1 MGEQDYE
8 YQLTPLII
16 PGIVFLVIYPA
27 VVFALNFL
35 KRLPVLEL
43 RILLVIYALTA
54 VGLGSLWIFAK
65 SKRVRIE
72 EDGIIFS
79 SILGKKRLQP
89 EDIRRVA
96 FFHTKQ
102 GQEVAQIRTQR
113 DSYYLT
119 EFYFPFPELMSDLEY
134 FVQAHGI
141 KTNIA

>member
-8 YQLTPLII
+8 YQLKPLVI
-16 PGIVFLVIYPA
+16 PGTAFLVIYPA
-27 VVFALNFL
+27 TVLMLYFLTKLPALEF
-35 KRLPVLEL
+35 RL
-43 RILLVIYALTA
+43 LLIIYAVA
-54 VGLGSLWIFAK
+54 AAGLISLWVFAK

-72 EDGIIFS
+72 DESITFS
-79 SILGKKRLQP
+79 SILGKKSLHP
-89 EDIRRVA
+89 DDIRRVS

-102 GQEVAQIRTQR
+102 GQEVAQIRTHR

-141 KTNIA
+141 KSNLS